1 MALIIE
7 TGAIIAD
14 ANSFTTDAEFVTY
27 AALRGF
33 TIPATESER
42 NTLQIKAVDYLF
54 SKELSMKGARVSAL
68 QALMYPRKGADANG
82 FGIASTVIP
91 LSLKSA
97 QLELAVQSYASEL
110 LISSTTQNLASIDV
124 EGVYSESYFSGGSWE
139 RVRTERADAYL
150 NPLLINNGSLNVMT
164 RV

>member
-54 SKELSMKGARVSAL
+54 SKELSMKGARVFTNINVP
-68 QALMYPRKGADANG
+68 Q
-82 FGIASTVIP
+82 
-91 LSLKSA
+91 
-97 QLELAVQSYASEL
+97 
-110 LISSTTQNLASIDV
+110 
-124 EGVYSESYFSGGSWE
+124 E
-139 RVRTERADAYL
+139 RCRR
-150 NPLLINNGSLNVMT
+150 
-164 RV
+164 